1 MRAPFSIRCSGGSTV
16 QQQSLHRNQRRGTTV
31 QQLSFLEPPAS
42 KDAAAPPPVLNAL
55 DGDQHA
61 KLVLRLAR
69 LIVRT
74 LDPTATAGEQTDER
88 DE

>member
-1 MRAPFSIRCSGGSTV
+1 M
-16 QQQSLHRNQRRGTTV
+16 

-42 KDAAAPPPVLNAL
+42 TDAAPPVLNAL
-55 DGDQHA
+55 DEEQHA

-69 LIVRT
+69 LIVRA
-74 LDPTATAGEQTDER
+74 LDPTAGGQSDER

>member
-1 MRAPFSIRCSGGSTV
+1 M
-16 QQQSLHRNQRRGTTV
+16 

-42 KDAAAPPPVLNAL
+42 RDAAAPPPVLNAL
-55 DGDQHA
+55 DEEQHA

-74 LDPTATAGEQTDER
+74 FDPTATAGEKTDER